1 MSGAPPPSQSSSRR
15 KVLVVEDDP
24 TIATLLSKTL
34 ARVYQV
40 SVVNDGM
47 SAVRK
52 AVMLRPH
59 LVLLDVNLP
68 GLDGFGVA
76 RRLKDD
82 ANLRNT
88 PIIFLTAQDSP
99 TDMIKGIQVGARNY
113 LTKPFK
119 IEDLMKKV
127 EKALK

>member
-1 MSGAPPPSQSSSRR
+1 VSGAPPINTNKR

-24 TIATLLSKTL
+24 TIATLLNKTL
-34 ARVYQV
+34 ERVYQV
-40 SVVNDGM
+40 SVVNDGP

-52 AVMLRPH
+52 AVMMRPH

-68 GLDGFGVA
+68 GLDGFAVA
-76 RRLKDD
+76 KRIKED
-82 ANLRNT
+82 ANLKGV

-99 TDMIKGIQVGARNY
+99 GDMIKGIQVGARNY
-113 LTKPFK
+113 LTKPFR

-127 EKALK
+127 EKALS

>member
-1 MSGAPPPSQSSSRR
+1 VSGAPPVNTTRR

-24 TIATLLSKTL
+24 TIATLLTKTL
-34 ARVYQV
+34 ERVYQV
-40 SVVNDGM
+40 SVVDDGM

-59 LVLLDVNLP
+59 LILLDVNLP
-68 GLDGFGVA
+68 TLDGFGVA
-76 RRLKDD
+76 KRIKDD
-82 ANLRNT
+82 PNLKNT

-113 LTKPFK
+113 LTKPFR

-127 EKALK
+127 EKALS

>member
-1 MSGAPPPSQSSSRR
+1 
-15 KVLVVEDDP
+15 
-24 TIATLLSKTL
+24 
-34 ARVYQV
+34 
-40 SVVNDGM
+40 
-47 SAVRK
+47 
-52 AVMLRPH
+52 MLRPH

-76 RRLKDD
+76 RRIKEDGNLKSV
-82 ANLRNT
+82 

-127 EKALK
+127 QKALA